1 MKTCQTILGAGA
13 LALVLA
19 SCAGPA
25 SESVTEPA
33 PGSTGE
39 AASQVDNP
47 SASGDDSGDDSD
59 TVASDIVVTHPSEGS
74 EAAVTEATFTGEPGA
89 YQVAVTVTSPDTGC
103 EQYADWWEVLS
114 ADGELLYRRI
124 LAHSHVEEQPF
135 TRSGGPV
142 AIAPTDLIF
151 IRVHMNN
158 TGYSSQVL
166 QGTVANGMRTTA
178 LLIDPDA
185 DAALAV
191 TQPQPSGCTF

>member
-1 MKTCQTILGAGA
+1 M
-13 LALVLA
+13 LAVVLVG
-19 SCAGPA
+19 CAGLSPESA
-25 SESVTEPA
+25 AGPVSETQPVQP
-33 PGSTGE
+33 
-39 AASQVDNP
+39 D
-47 SASGDDSGDDSD
+47 SAKLDDPN
-59 TVASDIVVTHPSEGS
+59 TVASDIVITHPSEGG

-124 LAHSHVEEQPF
+124 LAHSHVDEQPF

-142 AIAPTDLIF
+142 EIAPTDLIF

-166 QGTVANGMRTTA
+166 QGTVANGFRTTT
-178 LLIDPDA
+178 LLLGPEHSA
-185 DAALAV
+185 TVEA
-191 TQPQPSGCTF
+191 QPPQPSGCAF